1 MKVTVLVGSPR
12 KGGNTEL
19 MVDEFVKGA
28 KEVGHEVEKIL
39 LADKNV
45 GGCKACEYCFA
56 HDGECVQKDDMTE
69 IIKKLD
75 ETDCLVLASPIY
87 WFNVTA
93 QIKAVI
99 DRLYARASKG
109 YNISCAVMLLDS
121 TSDNVYGAAEKM
133 FEDLTGFLKWENK
146 GVIKA
151 PGMAKKGSMLESP
164 KMKEAYD
171 MGRNL

>member
-99 DRLYARASKG
+99 DRFMQELPRDITSAARQCCWIPLPTMYTAQQKR
-109 YNISCAVMLLDS
+109 C
-121 TSDNVYGAAEKM
+121 
-133 FEDLTGFLKWENK
+133 LK
-146 GVIKA
+146 I
-151 PGMAKKGSMLESP
+151 
-164 KMKEAYD
+164 
-171 MGRNL
+171 

>member
-69 IIKKLD
+69 RK
-75 ETDCLVLASPIY
+75 TD
-87 WFNVTA
+87 T
-93 QIKAVI
+93 
-99 DRLYARASKG
+99 
-109 YNISCAVMLLDS
+109 LLS
-121 TSDNVYGAAEKM
+121 LEQNA
-133 FEDLTGFLKWENK
+133 FLKEH
-146 GVIKA
+146 
-151 PGMAKKGSMLESP
+151 
-164 KMKEAYD
+164 
-171 MGRNL
+171 